1 MSSNDEEFS
10 IEVVESNL
18 DLAGLVAEMAL
29 DDELKERVAG
39 AKILFLPTDLNPEDP
54 IFAFP
59 DSTRE
64 IFRYFQTQLNDT
76 LAVEAVVADDNYTEF
91 AFLFETIML
100 PLLYVASVT
109 VLPLAINLLGSF
121 IYDKLKTRG
130 VSNSADIV
138 ESEIA
143 FPDSNGN
150 VRSLKYRGP
159 AATFEKVVSD
169 FVKQTDELNQR
180 DV

>member
-1 MSSNDEEFS
+1 MSSDEKFS
-10 IEVVESNL
+10 IEVVDSNL

-29 DDELKERVAG
+29 DDELKKRVAG
-39 AKILFLPTDLNPEDP
+39 AKILFLPTDLSPESP
-54 IFAFP
+54 VLAFP

-91 AFLFETIML
+91 VFLSETITL
-100 PLLYVASVT
+100 PLLYVASIT
-109 VLPLAINLLGSF
+109 VLPLAVNLLASF
-121 IYDKLKTRG
+121 IYDKLRTLSA
-130 VSNSADIV
+130 SNSADTV
-138 ESEIA
+138 KVEIA

-159 AATFEKVVSD
+159 AATFEKIVPN
-169 FVKQTDELNQR
+169 FIKQTDELNQR
-180 DV
+180 NV

>member
-10 IEVVESNL
+10 IEVVDSNL

-29 DDELKERVAG
+29 DDDLKERVAG
-39 AKILFLPTDLNPEDP
+39 AKILFLPTDLSPENPV
-54 IFAFP
+54 FAFP

-91 AFLFETIML
+91 AFLSETITL
-100 PLLYVASVT
+100 PLLYVTSIT

-121 IYDKLKTRG
+121 IYDKLKTLG
-130 VSNSADIV
+130 VSNPADTV
-138 ESEIA
+138 EAEIA

-159 AATFEKVVSD
+159 AATFEKVVPD
-169 FVKQTDELNQR
+169 FIKQTDELNQR
-180 DV
+180 NV